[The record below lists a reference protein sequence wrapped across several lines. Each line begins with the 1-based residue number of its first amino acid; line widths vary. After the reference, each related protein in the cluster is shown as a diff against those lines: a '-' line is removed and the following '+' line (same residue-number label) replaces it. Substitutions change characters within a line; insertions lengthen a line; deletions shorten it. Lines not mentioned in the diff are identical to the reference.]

1 MTLAEAALMLMPMH
15 LHLDAHGQ
23 ILSAGPTL
31 RRIVGEAETFAA
43 AFEPVGADAATPLAA
58 LAEAERVFLR
68 VRSSPGQILR
78 GRAIGL
84 AGGGLLLNLGLGIG
98 LVDAIRRYD
107 LTDRDFAPADLA
119 MEFLFL
125 HEANSAM
132 TQELS
137 RANSRLVAAR
147 TRAEAEAFTDPLT
160 GLYNRRGLQLAFE
173 ALRQGAMHSDP
184 QHFSLIVMD
193 LDHFKPLNDSLG
205 HAAGDEML
213 RQVASSLRA
222 IVREVD
228 TVARTGGDEFVLLL
242 PGLCDPAVLEAMGR
256 RIIQRIETPVE
267 IAGTLSRVSTSL
279 GVAISSRYQRI
290 TWARMEADADAAL
303 YAAKHAGRGCT
314 RIAAGEENA
323 PGRRTAKKERH

>member
-1 MTLAEAALMLMPMH
+1 MTLAGAALMLMPMH
-15 LHLDAHGQ
+15 LHLDEDGG

-31 RRIVGEAETFAA
+31 RRILGDAQTFDA
-43 AFEPVGADAATPLAA
+43 AFEQVGAEPSASLARM
-58 LAEAERVFLR
+58 AEAERVFLR
-68 VRSSPGQILR
+68 IRTAPGQVLR
-78 GRAIGL
+78 GRAMAL
-84 AGGGLLLNLGLGIG
+84 ADGGLLMNLGLGIG
-98 LVDAIRRYD
+98 LVEAIRRYG

-125 HEANSAM
+125 HEANGAM

-137 RANSRLVAAR
+137 RANGRLIEAR

-173 ALRQGAMHSDP
+173 ALRQGAMHVVP

-213 RQVASSLRA
+213 RHVAASLRE
-222 IVREVD
+222 IVRGVD

-242 PGLCDPAVLEAMGR
+242 PGLCEPAALEAMGQRIIR
-256 RIIQRIETPVE
+256 RIEAPVE
-267 IAGTLSRVSTSL
+267 IGGTACRVSTSL
-279 GVAISSRYQRI
+279 GIAISSSYRRI
-290 TWARMEADADAAL
+290 DWARMEADADAAL

-314 RIAAGEENA
+314 RIAGGEL
-323 PGRRTAKKERH
+323 GV

>member
-1 MTLAEAALMLMPMH
+1 MTLAGAALMLMPMH
-15 LHLDAHGQ
+15 LHLDAAGR

-31 RRIVGEAETFAA
+31 RRVVGEAETFGE
-43 AFEPVGADAATPLAA
+43 AFEQVGAEPSASLAPM
-58 LAEAERVFLR
+58 AEAERVFLR
-68 VRSSPGQILR
+68 IRNSPGQVLR
-78 GRAIGL
+78 GRAMALGD
-84 AGGGLLLNLGLGIG
+84 GGLLLNLGLGIG
-98 LVDAIRRYD
+98 LVEAIRRYG

-125 HEANSAM
+125 HEANGAM

-137 RANSRLVAAR
+137 RANGRLIEAR

-173 ALRQGAMHSDP
+173 ALRQGAMHAVP

-213 RQVASSLRA
+213 RQVAGSLRA
-222 IVREVD
+222 IVRGVD
-228 TVARTGGDEFVLLL
+228 TVARIGGDEFVLLL
-242 PGLCDPAVLEAMGR
+242 PGMCEPTTLEAMGR
-256 RIIQRIETPVE
+256 RIIRRIEAPVE
-267 IAGTLSRVSTSL
+267 IGGTACRVSASL
-279 GVAISSRYQRI
+279 GVAISSRYRRI
-290 TWARMEADADAAL
+290 SWVRMEADADAAL

-314 RIAAGEENA
+314 RIAAGAEDA
-323 PGRRTAKKERH
+323 